1 MRKVKLD
8 AVSCQ
13 ATDVAM
19 RVYQAIGSPK
29 ANEAA
34 ELLMSKQYQKL
45 ITLEVDPALYTDHNL
60 FADDYLVVKLM
71 SKFPHFPVTDPEQVA
86 TEAFWASEQLC
97 KATNERIRH
106 WRTSPEKAGTLI
118 NQVLHLAAGKIA
130 QVLGVP
136 RIPEIVDACGWG
148 PGVSSSSKGCHTSVY
163 NKFSDQPGATPD
175 LITAGGHQLINAY
188 PLWSAVL
195 LQAQDEKGLAAPCSV
210 LSAALPRVPG
220 NAVAFVPKNAKTH
233 RAIAVEPHLNAFL
246 QKGIGGVMR
255 KRLKRIKT
263 PFGIDLDNQI
273 PNQEMAQLGS
283 WDNSLATVDLS
294 AASDTIS
301 IELVRQLL
309 PEPWFDLCDLARSK
323 FGSLDGKWFR
333 YHKFSSMGN
342 GFTFELESL
351 IFWALTHSVVSYMNS
366 DTGWVRVFGD
376 DIICPAECY
385 DTLVQ
390 VLGFCGFKV
399 NASKSFHDGPFRESC
414 GKDFFKGSP
423 VRPFFFKEEVK
434 DARNV
439 YRMAN
444 AIRRYGRL
452 RNHNHGSDGRFRSVW
467 NYLLSRVPKPLRL
480 MIPDGIGDGGFISNF
495 DEATPSALRKGTK
508 KRKKTLH
515 PQGANRLSNGFEGYS
530 FVGLVEKPVKRD
542 FHRILPGV
550 AMMLWTTGPQSLA
563 TPNGYKWGDKV
574 KGGIPRPYLLRL
586 LPTREE
592 LKQLTREGAPTH
604 GSYNLRERTTPR
616 AQTMTVRT
624 WPNLGPW
631 F

>member
-8 AVSCQ
+8 AVSCST
-13 ATDVAM
+13 ADVAL
-19 RVYQAIGSPK
+19 RVYEAVDSPK
-29 ANEAA
+29 ALAAWMLLKYGEHQQLISLEA
-34 ELLMSKQYQKL
+34 
-45 ITLEVDPALYTDHNL
+45 DPADYTDHNR
-60 FADDYLVVKLM
+60 FADDYLVAKLM
-71 SKFPHFPVTDPEQVA
+71 SKYPHFNVADPEQVA
-86 TEAFWASEQLC
+86 KATFWAAEAAC

-106 WRTSPEKAGTLI
+106 WRASPLTAGTMI
-118 NQVLHLAAGKIA
+118 NQVFHLAAGKIA

-136 RIPEIVDACGWG
+136 RLGEILEACGWG

-175 LITAGGHQLINAY
+175 LITAGGHQIINAY
-188 PLWSAVL
+188 PLWSSVL
-195 LQAQDEKGLAAPCSV
+195 MSAQDENGLSVPCSV
-210 LSAALPRVPG
+210 LSSALPSVPG
-220 NAVAFVPKNAKTH
+220 NAVAFVSKNAKTH
-233 RAIAVEPHLNAFL
+233 RTIAVEPHLNAFL
-246 QKGIGGVMR
+246 QKGIGSVMR
-255 KRLKRIKT
+255 RRLKRIKT
-263 PFGIDLDNQI
+263 PFGIDLDDQV
-273 PNQEMAQLGS
+273 PNQELAQLGA

-301 IELVRQLL
+301 IELIRQLL

-323 FGSLDGKWFR
+323 FGSLDGEWFR

-351 IFWALTHSVVSYMNS
+351 IFWALTHSVVSIMNS

-376 DIICPAECY
+376 DIICPSECY
-385 DTLVQ
+385 DTLVD
-390 VLGFCGFKV
+390 VLAFCGFTV
-399 NASKSFHDGPFRESC
+399 NKSKSFSNSAFRESC
-414 GKDFFKGSP
+414 GKDFFEGSP

-452 RNHNHGSDGRFRSVW
+452 RNHNLGSDGRFRPVW

-480 MIPDGIGDGGFISNF
+480 LIPDGIGDGGFVSNF
-495 DEATPSALRKGTK
+495 DEAAPAALFT
-508 KRKKTLH
+508 
-515 PQGANRLSNGFEGYS
+515 QGIRRLPDGFEGFS
-530 FVGLVEKPVKRD
+530 FIALVEKPVKKD
-542 FHRILPGV
+542 FQRILPGV
-550 AMMLWTTGPQSLA
+550 AMMLWTTGHKSKELHHS
-563 TPNGYKWGDKV
+563 YRWGERFS
-574 KGGIPRPYLLRL
+574 GGIPLAFLRRAI
-586 LPTREE
+586 PKRDD
-592 LKQLTREGAPTH
+592 LKQLTLEGSPTH
-604 GSYNLRERTTPR
+604 GEYNLRDKTKPR

>member
-1 MRKVKLD
+1 MRKVKLN
-8 AVSCQ
+8 AVPCQ
-13 ATDVAM
+13 TVDVAS
-19 RVYQAIGSPK
+19 RVYKAIGSPK
-29 ANEAA
+29 ASEALQLLEQQRWQ
-34 ELLMSKQYQKL
+34 EL
-45 ITLEVDPALYTDHNL
+45 IALEVNPSEYTDHNQ
-60 FADDYLVVKLM
+60 FADDYLVVKLL
-71 SKFPHFPVTDPEQVA
+71 SKYPHFQVADPEQVA
-86 TEAFWASEQLC
+86 KAAFWAAEQRC
-97 KATNERIRH
+97 KETNQRIRH
-106 WRTSPEKAGTLI
+106 WREAPEKAGTLI
-118 NQVLHLAAGKIA
+118 NRILHLAAGKIA

-136 RIPEIVDACGWG
+136 RVQEIVDACGWG

-195 LQAQDEKGLAAPCSV
+195 LRAQDEEGFSLPCSV

-246 QKGIGGVMR
+246 QKGIGAVMR

-263 PFGIDLDNQI
+263 PFGIDLDNQL

-294 AASDTIS
+294 AASDTVS
-301 IELVRQLL
+301 TELVRQLL
-309 PEPWFDLCDLARSK
+309 PEPWFDLCDIARSK
-323 FGSLDGKWFR
+323 FGSLDGEWFR

-351 IFWALTHSVVSYMNS
+351 IFWALTHSVVSDMNS

-376 DIICPAECY
+376 DIICPSECY

-390 VLGFCGFKV
+390 VLDFCGFTV

-414 GKDFFKGSP
+414 GKDFFNGSP

-480 MIPDGIGDGGFISNF
+480 MIPDGIGDGGFVCNF
-495 DEATPSALRKGTK
+495 DEATPSVTRKGTK
-508 KRKKTLH
+508 KRKKADH
-515 PQGANRLSNGFEGYS
+515 PQGVSRLSNGFEGFS
-530 FVGLVEKPVKRD
+530 FIGLVEKPVKRD

-550 AMMLWTTGPQSLA
+550 AMMLWTAGHKSSL
-563 TPNGYKWGDKV
+563 PRYSYKWGDTA
-574 KGGIPRPYLLRL
+574 KGVIPKPYLLSLIPKRD
-586 LPTREE
+586 E
-592 LKQLTREGAPTH
+592 LKQLTEEGSPTN
-604 GSYNLRERTTPR
+604 GGYNLRERTTPR
-616 AQTMTVRT
+616 TQTMTVRT